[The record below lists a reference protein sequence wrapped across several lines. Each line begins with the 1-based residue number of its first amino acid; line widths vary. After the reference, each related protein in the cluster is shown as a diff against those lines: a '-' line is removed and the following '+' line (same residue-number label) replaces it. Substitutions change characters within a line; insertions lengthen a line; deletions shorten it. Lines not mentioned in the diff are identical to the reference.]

1 MQGYQWDLVNTVP
14 CDSATCPELPQHTWL
29 SSHSLEPAGR
39 TLQIH
44 PLKKHSRNLP
54 PEHRSQTR
62 HSHTLT
68 ASHPSSPTGTI
79 AQQIWLSRAHLG
91 QNSSMINI
99 METTTS
105 IMALEKVS
113 EIIISIKIPP
123 SICFKLSSTITEPR
137 EQWSGWE
144 EPCCQTLTSKAWT
157 STAALYYVL
166 YLMKMPR
173 LPHFFAIREALTKT
187 WTCVCCA
194 PELLMAAASA
204 IGYSTT
210 KQNSKCFCR
219 RISIP
224 SCSPQC

>member
-1 MQGYQWDLVNTVP
+1 MTLLPALNFPSRPGWAHTAWSLLGGHCRSTPSRNTAGIFHLNTDLRQGIPT
-14 CDSATCPELPQHTWL
+14 
-29 SSHSLEPAGR
+29 HSLLPIPPAPLEP
-39 TLQIH
+39 L
-44 PLKKHSRNLP
+44 HSRYGSAGLIWDKTLP
-54 PEHRSQTR
+54 WSI
-62 HSHTLT
+62 L
-68 ASHPSSPTGTI
+68 
-79 AQQIWLSRAHLG
+79 WK
-91 QNSSMINI
+91 
-99 METTTS
+99 TTTS